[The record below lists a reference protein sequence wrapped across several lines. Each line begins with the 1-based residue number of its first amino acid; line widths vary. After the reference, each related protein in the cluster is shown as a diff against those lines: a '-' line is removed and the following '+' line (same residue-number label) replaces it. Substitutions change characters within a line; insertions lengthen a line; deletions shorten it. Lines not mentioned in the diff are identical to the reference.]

1 VSFGDGE
8 GLCRL
13 GLHLFHA
20 NQKGPRSLESTLALR
35 HAILRTFE
43 TVDKPVT
50 VRQMFYLLS
59 TGRHVDK
66 TEAGYRQAQRQ
77 LLAMRR
83 ENPEQIDAWDLPT
96 RPTKCKRTAFGRSEA
111 GW

>member
-1 VSFGDGE
+1 VNAPA
-8 GLCRL
+8 RL
-13 GLHLFHA
+13 IGA
-20 NQKGPRSLESTLALR
+20 STKKTRGISRSTLALR
-35 HAILRTFE
+35 DAIIKTFE

-59 TGRHVDK
+59 TRGAVEK

-83 ENPEQIDAWDLPT
+83 EELIPY
-96 RPTKCKRTAFGRSEA
+96 G
-111 GW
+111 